1 MHIPYSRICQI
12 KNDECL
18 CDDNQKKLCSHFQ
31 LVPDIQAI
39 REDFL
44 RRRKEHETNHK
55 MQDVIDKFI
64 KEKKL
69 KPGASATAYNEKG
82 EKVYYK
88 SIEDFLEQVY
98 LHLRKNS
105 FIKF

>member
-1 MHIPYSRICQI
+1 MHIPYIKSCKI

-18 CDDNQKKLCSHFQ
+18 CSEDQKKLCSNFQ
-31 LVPDIQAI
+31 LIPDTKII
-39 REDFL
+39 KENFL
-44 RRRKEHETNHK
+44 KRKEYEKNRK
-55 MQDVIDKFI
+55 MQDVINQFI

-69 KPGASATAYNEKG
+69 KPGAPVTAYNEKG

-88 SIEDFLEQVY
+88 SIEDFIEQLL

-105 FIKF
+105 LIKF

>member
-31 LVPDIQAI
+31 LIPDIQAI
-39 REDFL
+39 RDNFL
-44 RRRKEHETNHK
+44 RIKKDFETNRK
-55 MQDVIDKFI
+55 MQDVIDQFI

-69 KPGASATAYNEKG
+69 KPGAPVTAYNEKG

-88 SIEDFLEQVY
+88 SMEDFIEQLL

>member
-1 MHIPYSRICQI
+1 MRIPYIKVCQI

-18 CDDNQKKLCSHFQ
+18 CSEEQKNLCSHFQ
-31 LVPDIQAI
+31 LVPDTKTI
-39 REDFL
+39 RENFL
-44 RRRKEHETNHK
+44 KIKKEYETNHK

-69 KPGASATAYNEKG
+69 KPGSPITAYNEKG

-88 SIEDFLEQVY
+88 SIEDLIEQVL